1 MSTNK
6 QEKGKVERDTDLRR
20 SDRLGYAYAE
30 TGRQGRRRVGYVPV
44 LTSGT
49 LPNLLAEAPEGV
61 LAFNEDDNTLYITRS
76 TTSGTP
82 FLFPI
87 GNNTISGT
95 FSGTLPTGNLHDT
108 MRYDGT
114 NWVASSVL
122 QNDSNDI
129 YVTNKLTI
137 SGSLV
142 IPSGGLVPP
151 SGTLDS
157 VGQLGQLRFDDNH
170 VYIKLQDGW
179 RRASFS
185 RFNV

>member
-44 LTSGT
+44 LPSGS
-49 LPNLLAEAPEGV
+49 LPNLLSEAPEGV
-61 LAFNEDDNTLYITRS
+61 LAFNEDDNTLYITR
-76 TTSGTP
+76 TTLSGTP

-87 GNNTISGT
+87 NNNTISGE
-95 FSGTLPTGNLHDT
+95 TLPSGNLHDT
-108 MRYDGT
+108 MRYDGV

-122 QNDSNDI
+122 QNDANNI
-129 YVTNKLTI
+129 YVTNKLTV

-151 SGTLDS
+151 SGTLDL
-157 VGQLGQLRFDDNH
+157 VGQLGELRFDDNH
-170 VYIKLQDGW
+170 MYIKLQDGW